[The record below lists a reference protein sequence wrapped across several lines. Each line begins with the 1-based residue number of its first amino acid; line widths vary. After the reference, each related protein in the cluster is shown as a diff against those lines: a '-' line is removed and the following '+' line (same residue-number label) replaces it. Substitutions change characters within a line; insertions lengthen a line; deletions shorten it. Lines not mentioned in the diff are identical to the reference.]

1 VSIGHSGKFWTG
13 DYESEWCRCLQIVR
27 RIMCSLSATYRV
39 LHENISTMQFDF
51 GSIASNA
58 VCLKSLGY
66 SDRLI
71 RLDSGT
77 ELEARPRAVQV
88 QVQSPPT
95 TNYVVVL
102 VQSGV

>member
-1 VSIGHSGKFWTG
+1 MVP
-13 DYESEWCRCLQIVR
+13 
-27 RIMCSLSATYRV
+27 LSANCVANHVQPERYIQCMKTLVY
-39 LHENISTMQFDF
+39 ISTMQFDF